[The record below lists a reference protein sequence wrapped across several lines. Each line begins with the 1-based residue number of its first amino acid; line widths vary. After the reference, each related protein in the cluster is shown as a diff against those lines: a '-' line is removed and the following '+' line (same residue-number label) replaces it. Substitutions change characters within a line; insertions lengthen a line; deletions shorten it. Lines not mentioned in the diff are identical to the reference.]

1 MNYPQIHLFIDPSSL
16 IASDEEL
23 AELNPHG
30 KLVTPLLKDDDPTEW
45 KMAVRSILSIRQ
57 YRKDWRHAPQEKHVL
72 IEGGLSTTL
81 LLALSNDI
89 HDVLYIASEQE
100 LQEAEDLYSL
110 ITSYQNF
117 CEDLNNLRQ
126 SHDEL
131 LGSILE
137 LTDETSL
144 THTVSEELLG
154 SSIDSDWRSNLNQA
168 VEDLVN
174 AFVDRGKE
182 QMHAAFIETTKRA
195 A

>member
-1 MNYPQIHLFIDPSSL
+1 M
-16 IASDEEL
+16 
-23 AELNPHG
+23 
-30 KLVTPLLKDDDPTEW
+30 
-45 KMAVRSILSIRQ
+45 
-57 YRKDWRHAPQEKHVL
+57 L
-72 IEGGLSTTL
+72 IEGGLSATL

-89 HDVLYIASEQE
+89 HDVLFIASEQE

-110 ITSYQNF
+110 ITTYQNF
-117 CEDLNNLRQ
+117 CEDLSSLRQ

-144 THTVSEELLG
+144 THTVSEDLLC
-154 SSIDSDWRSNLNQA
+154 SSIDPDWRSNLNQA
-168 VEDLVN
+168 VEDLIN

-182 QMHAAFIETTKRA
+182 QLHSAFIETTKKA

>member
-16 IASDEEL
+16 FASDEKL

-30 KLVTPLLKDDDPTEW
+30 KLVTLLLKDDDPTEW

-72 IEGGLSTTL
+72 IEGGLSTTF

-89 HDVLYIASEQE
+89 HDVLYIASERE

-110 ITSYQNF
+110 ITTYQNF
-117 CEDLNNLRQ
+117 GEDLNNLRQ

-144 THTVSEELLG
+144 THTVSEDLLC
-154 SSIDSDWRSNLNQA
+154 SSIDPDWQSNLNQA
-168 VEDLVN
+168 VKDLIN

-182 QMHAAFIETTKRA
+182 QMHSAFIETTKRA

>member
-16 IASDEEL
+16 FASDEKL

-30 KLVTPLLKDDDPTEW
+30 KLVSTLLKDDDPTEW

-57 YRKDWRHAPQEKHVL
+57 YRKEWRHAPQEKHVL
-72 IEGGLSTTL
+72 IEGGLSATL

-89 HDVLYIASEQE
+89 YDVLYIASEQE

-110 ITSYQNF
+110 ITTYQNF
-117 CEDLNNLRQ
+117 CEDLSNLRQ

-131 LGSILE
+131 LCSILE

-144 THTVSEELLG
+144 THTVSEDLLC
-154 SSIDSDWRSNLNQA
+154 SSIDPDWRSNLNQA
-168 VEDLVN
+168 VEDLIN

-182 QMHAAFIETTKRA
+182 QMHSAFIETTKKA